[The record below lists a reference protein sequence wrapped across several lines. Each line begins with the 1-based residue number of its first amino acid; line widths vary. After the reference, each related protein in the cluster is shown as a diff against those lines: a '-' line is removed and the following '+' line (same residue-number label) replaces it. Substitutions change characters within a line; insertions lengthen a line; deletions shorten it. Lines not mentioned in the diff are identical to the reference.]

1 MKSLIFFTA
10 SVIILVFAVAAL
22 STTMGTYFVYG
33 SFLFVFIALCL
44 SGAAVESAGKEVS
57 HE

>member
-10 SVIILVFAVAAL
+10 SVIILVFAVATL
-22 STTMGTYFVYG
+22 FTTMGTYFVYG
-33 SFLFVFIALCL
+33 SFFFVFIALCL
-44 SGAAVESAGKEVS
+44 FGAAVESAGKEVS